1 MTSLDE
7 GNVYYQN
14 QGPFEGTQVDA
25 ADDGAPAMSRHTAKR
40 KFREFL
46 AAYKDATTDE
56 MIYRERCETLRNAED
71 AHKVSRAEGAA
82 RHLYT
87 PHGSAMQAPR
97 GPGCGPRVAVSQGA
111 AGAPRRAQDRRV
123 VAERVTSHLKWFTRE
138 MMCLAALPPHRAPHQ
153 SNLLPALPVLTPQP
167 SIRLLRA

>member
-82 RHLYT
+82 RLLYT
-87 PHGSAMQAPR
+87 PHKR
-97 GPGCGPRVAVSQGA
+97 GPGSAARLKPRYEARVESAIVAQV
-111 AGAPRRAQDRRV
+111 D
-123 VAERVTSHLKWFTRE
+123 VA
-138 MMCLAALPPHRAPHQ
+138 
-153 SNLLPALPVLTPQP
+153 
-167 SIRLLRA
+167 

>member
-71 AHKVSRAEGAA
+71 AHKVSQQRVPRASCTRPMAA
-82 RHLYT
+82 RCRRRAAQAVA
-87 PHGSAMQAPR
+87 HGSLYHKAPR
-97 GPGCGPRVAVSQGA
+97 GRRGA
-111 AGAPRRAQDRRV
+111 RRIAG
-123 VAERVTSHLKWFTRE
+123 
-138 MMCLAALPPHRAPHQ
+138 
-153 SNLLPALPVLTPQP
+153 
-167 SIRLLRA
+167 